1 MAKSQTHKIVK
12 SQNLTDFLRLRLI
25 FSHVKSIYISETIHK
40 VLRSNNNLKPLNW
53 IETKAEKIVELKK
66 EEEAESKRKKSIP
79 ADEKKKDRLKVLKE
93 KENCKSGEKIPPKLE
108 SLFEEKEEEEQ
119 DDVSC
124 FFIP

>member
-1 MAKSQTHKIVK
+1 M
-12 SQNLTDFLRLRLI
+12 
-25 FSHVKSIYISETIHK
+25 
-40 VLRSNNNLKPLNW
+40 NW